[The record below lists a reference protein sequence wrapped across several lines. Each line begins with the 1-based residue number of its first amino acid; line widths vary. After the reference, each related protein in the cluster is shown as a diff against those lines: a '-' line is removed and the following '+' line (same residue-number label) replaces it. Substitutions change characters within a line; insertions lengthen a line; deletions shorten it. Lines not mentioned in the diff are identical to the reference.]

1 MQDVKIEEKKNHCNF
16 PRTIDFRRQ
25 LFHSLIEKKLL
36 FSNNKER
43 LSSRHGRARSTTVG
57 VHLKLLQKKKKKLHR
72 YICIWE
78 QLRKLFYKAL
88 GTRWTRKEFH
98 EYSLQVSVL
107 THLVLVIYDNIV

>member
-57 VHLKLLQKKKKKLHR
+57 VHLKLLQKKKKSYTDIYVYENSCVSYFTKR
-72 YICIWE
+72 W
-78 QLRKLFYKAL
+78 AL
-88 GTRWTRKEFH
+88 GERGRNSTNTVSKFQF
-98 EYSLQVSVL
+98 SL
-107 THLVLVIYDNIV
+107 T